1 MREQERALADERART
16 AAAERRAADGEEAA
30 RRLRAELQ
38 GLQTSQDLQAPQVSE
53 AGLQAGLHV
62 ARSELEALER
72 AARQH
77 EEAKQEA
84 QAALHAARQR
94 EASLELLLEA
104 QASDA
109 AAERRRLTASL
120 SESEARAAQGRGA
133 PQGDSALHG
142 GEEEEGQQQQQ
153 ERTPVDE
160 LTDLLELLYNEGLKS
175 PQRPVQNAAQ
185 LVELLRRDPDWF
197 ERVSKGMSVARHEG
211 GKMDEARLMS
221 LFADPDGGGQR
232 VAQVLRRRNARKH
245 WSLGPVEAAL
255 SRGGDA
261 FGELHKLMQAE
272 ASTRKT
278 EKVMMTGAK
287 RTQAS
292 RWTVRE
298 WEEKAHL
305 EDVSKAHLE
314 DVSSVKVSSVKV
326 LHWPVRS
333 EEAVNK
339 LVEYPEWLQRNNWVS
354 GFDEG
359 KRDRTFDVM
368 LQLVHSHGETGAV
381 TQPG

>member
-133 PQGDSALHG
+133 PQGDKALH
-142 GEEEEGQQQQQ
+142 GEEEEEEERRQQQ
-153 ERTPVDE
+153 
-160 LTDLLELLYNEGLKS
+160 LY
-175 PQRPVQNAAQ
+175 
-185 LVELLRRDPDWF
+185 
-197 ERVSKGMSVARHEG
+197 
-211 GKMDEARLMS
+211 
-221 LFADPDGGGQR
+221 
-232 VAQVLRRRNARKH
+232 
-245 WSLGPVEAAL
+245 
-255 SRGGDA
+255 
-261 FGELHKLMQAE
+261 
-272 ASTRKT
+272 
-278 EKVMMTGAK
+278 
-287 RTQAS
+287 
-292 RWTVRE
+292 
-298 WEEKAHL
+298 
-305 EDVSKAHLE
+305 
-314 DVSSVKVSSVKV
+314 
-326 LHWPVRS
+326 
-333 EEAVNK
+333 
-339 LVEYPEWLQRNNWVS
+339 
-354 GFDEG
+354 
-359 KRDRTFDVM
+359 
-368 LQLVHSHGETGAV
+368 
-381 TQPG
+381 

>member
-1 MREQERALADERART
+1 AGSSSSSVKAEVKAEAKAEAKAGSRPGSRPGGRAEAKAEAKAEGRAVDKERRKRARLDAVAFLADTEEQEKKT
-16 AAAERRAADGEEAA
+16 
-30 RRLRAELQ
+30 
-38 GLQTSQDLQAPQVSE
+38 TV
-53 AGLQAGLHV
+53 V
-62 ARSELEALER
+62 LE
-72 AARQH
+72 
-77 EEAKQEA
+77 
-84 QAALHAARQR
+84 
-94 EASLELLLEA
+94 
-104 QASDA
+104 
-109 AAERRRLTASL
+109 
-120 SESEARAAQGRGA
+120 
-133 PQGDSALHG
+133 
-142 GEEEEGQQQQQ
+142 EEEEGQQQQQ

-339 LVEYPEWLQRNNWVS
+339 LVEYPEWLQRNNWV
-354 GFDEG
+354 
-359 KRDRTFDVM
+359 
-368 LQLVHSHGETGAV
+368 
-381 TQPG
+381 